1 MELTNSGI
9 RRFQGKFVVDFSS
22 LARDITLLIFHT
34 AENPYLS
41 TDRICIVAVKIN
53 VL

>member
-1 MELTNSGI
+1 MEFTNRGI
-9 RRFQGKFVVDFSS
+9 RRFQGKVVVACTS